1 LSLEV
6 DFRTLLESIGAVNA
20 IVGNRIY
27 PMVLPQKATLP
38 AIRYQKITGVP
49 EHSHDGVS
57 GFEVAIPCRWI
68 AMPRPISVRSRCA
81 MRLQAGLDGFNNTS
95 PAAFAILLQNDFDA
109 YEEAPR
115 TFRKQLDFQVQRE
128 Y

>member
-1 LSLEV
+1 MSLEV

-20 IVGNRIY
+20 IVSNRIY
-27 PMVLPQKATLP
+27 PMVLAQKAELP
-38 AIRYQKITGVP
+38 AIRYQKITGNP

-57 GFEVAIPCRWI
+57 GFEVAVMQVDCYAETYLGAI
-68 AMPRPISVRSRCA
+68 ALRDAV
-81 MRLQAGLDGFNNTS
+81 QAGMDGFNGTS

-115 TFRKQLDFQVQRE
+115 TFRKQLDFLVQRE